1 MHSNSYNIK
10 VGCISSEN
18 FIKSLEEV
26 KSFFSF
32 KLVSIDEQS
41 PNLID
46 NSYNALIVEGKLKDK
61 NFFSKIKIPK
71 ILIQDKD
78 QKKVSTNSFELI
90 LKLPINIIEFNQTI
104 VDFSKKYEF
113 DKNSL
118 IKIRDYILDKNERVL
133 KRGNKI
139 LKITEKETNFIDML
153 NSYKKSLSKDYIL
166 KKIWAYSSDTD
177 THTVETHIYRLR
189 QKIKDNFGDSDF
201 IKNTED
207 GYSI

>member
-26 KSFFSF
+26 KSFFAF

-166 KKIWAYSSDTD
+166 KKIWAYSPDTD

>member
-26 KSFFSF
+26 KSFFAF

-113 DKNSL
+113 DK
-118 IKIRDYILDKNERVL
+118 RDKFYRYVE
-133 KRGNKI
+133 
-139 LKITEKETNFIDML
+139 FI
-153 NSYKKSLSKDYIL
+153 
-166 KKIWAYSSDTD
+166 
-177 THTVETHIYRLR
+177 
-189 QKIKDNFGDSDF
+189 
-201 IKNTED
+201 
-207 GYSI
+207 

>member
-133 KRGNKI
+133 KRGNKM

>member
-26 KSFFSF
+26 KSFFAF

-207 GYSI
+207 GYWI

>member
-207 GYSI
+207 GYWI

>member
-1 MHSNSYNIK
+1 M
-10 VGCISSEN
+10 
-18 FIKSLEEV
+18 
-26 KSFFSF
+26 
-32 KLVSIDEQS
+32 VSIDEQS

-207 GYSI
+207 GYWI

>member
-26 KSFFSF
+26 KSFFAF

-166 KKIWAYSSDTD
+166 KKIWAYSPDTD

-207 GYSI
+207 GYWI

>member
-133 KRGNKI
+133 KRGNKM

-207 GYSI
+207 GYWI

>member
-26 KSFFSF
+26 KSFFAF

>member
-10 VGCISSEN
+10 VGCISGEN

-32 KLVSIDEQS
+32 KLVSIDEKS
-41 PNLID
+41 DNLID
-46 NSYNALIVEGKLKDK
+46 DTYNALIVEGKLENK
-61 NFFSKIKIPK
+61 NLFGKTKIPK
-71 ILIQDKD
+71 ILIQNKGL
-78 QKKVSTNSFELI
+78 KRTSKNSFELI
-90 LKLPINIIEFNQTI
+90 FKLPMNIIEFNQTI
-104 VDFSKKYEF
+104 VDFCKKYEF
-113 DKNSL
+113 NKNSL
-118 IKIRDYILDKNERVL
+118 IKIRDYILDKNERIL
-133 KRGNKI
+133 KKGDKT

-153 NSYKKSLSKDYIL
+153 NSYKKSLSKEYIL
-166 KKIWAYSSDTD
+166 KNIWAYSPDTD